1 MSAYN
6 RKYTKPKPINLNP
19 EIEIILSKQDT
30 IFTDDFG
37 ERNIFTRIQT
47 NNRVY
52 WMFKDNIVEDNLLE
66 ELYKVVN
73 RDSKIENILTNEQV

>member
-1 MSAYN
+1 MGYYN
-6 RKYTKPKPINLNP
+6 KKYTSTKIVNP

-30 IFTDDFG
+30 IYTDDVG
-37 ERNIFTRIQT
+37 DKHIFTRIQT

-52 WMFKDNIVEDNLLE
+52 WMYNDSITEDGLLE

-73 RDSKIENILTNEQV
+73 RDSKIDKILTNEQI